1 MTVALPADGLV
12 LRVRD
17 LSVRLG
23 RNPNRVTAVDGVS
36 FDLKRGR
43 TLGIVGESGS
53 GKSTTALSLLRLI
66 AQPGEIHERS
76 RIVLSGRDLM
86 TLSARQLRAVRGR
99 EIALVRQN
107 PQASL
112 NPVMTVG
119 AQVVEA
125 LRAHTRVSRRVAR
138 RAAAEALAAAA
149 LPEPVRQLR
158 RYPHEL
164 SGGMRQRV
172 AIAIATV
179 SSPDVLVADE
189 PTSAL
194 DATVQ
199 REILAL
205 LRRLCEEKTMAMV
218 LISHDL
224 KVVAGVADEIAVMY
238 SGRIVETG
246 PAQDVIGNP
255 VHPYTEALLHASPSL
270 NRGSERL
277 QPVEGSP
284 PNPLNMPTGC
294 SFQPRCRYRQPI
306 CAEQSPEL
314 VSHGEGS
321 AACWVR
327 P

>member
-1 MTVALPADGLV
+1 MTAATVEDPV
-12 LRVRD
+12 LSVRE

-23 RNPNRVTAVDGVS
+23 RAPNQITAVDDVS
-36 FDLKRGR
+36 FDVRRGR

-53 GKSTTALSLLRLI
+53 GKTTTALSLLRLI
-66 AQPGEIHERS
+66 AQPGKIEQRS
-76 RIVLSGRDLM
+76 RIILSGRDLM
-86 TLSARQLRAVRGR
+86 RFSSRQLREVRGR

-125 LRAHTRVSRRVAR
+125 VRAHRRVSRSAAR
-138 RAAAEALAAAA
+138 SAAAEALAAAA
-149 LPEPVRQLR
+149 LPEPVKQLR

-172 AIAIATV
+172 AIAIATA

-205 LRRLCEEKTMAMV
+205 LRTLSREKTMAMV

-224 KVVAGVADEIAVMY
+224 KVVAGVADDIAVMY
-238 SGRIVETG
+238 AGRIVEIG
-246 PAQDVIGNP
+246 PARSVISNP
-255 VHPYTEALLHASPSL
+255 VHPYTEALLLASPSL
-270 NRGSERL
+270 NPRSGRL
-277 QPVEGSP
+277 QPVQGSTP
-284 PNPLNMPTGC
+284 DPLNRPAGC
-294 SFQPRCRYRQPI
+294 SFHPRCRYRQQI
-306 CAEQSPEL
+306 CSDQSPEL
-314 VSHGEGS
+314 ESHGEGS

>member
-1 MTVALPADGLV
+1 MSAALADPYV

-17 LSVRLG
+17 LTVRLG
-23 RNPNRVTAVDGVS
+23 RSPSRVTAVDGVS
-36 FDLKRGR
+36 FDLERGK

-53 GKSTTALSLLRLI
+53 GKTTTALSLLRLI
-66 AQPGEIHERS
+66 AQPGEIQGGS
-76 RIVLSGRDLM
+76 RILLGGRDLM
-86 TLSARQLRAVRGR
+86 ALSARELRAVRGR

-125 LRAHTRVSRRVAR
+125 LRAHVRISRRDAR
-138 RAAAEALAAAA
+138 RIAAEALAAAA
-149 LPEPVRQLR
+149 LPEPQRQLR

-172 AIAIATV
+172 AIAIATI
-179 SSPDVLVADE
+179 SSPAVLVADE

-205 LRRLCEEKTMAMV
+205 LRRLAEEKTMAMV
-218 LISHDL
+218 LITHDL
-224 KVVAGVADEIAVMY
+224 NVVADVADHIAVMY
-238 SGRIVETG
+238 AGRVVETG
-246 PAQDVIGNP
+246 PAHEVINRP
-255 VHPYTEALLHASPSL
+255 VHPYTEALLNASPSL
-270 NRGSERL
+270 NRRKKRL
-277 QPVEGSP
+277 QPVDGST
-284 PNPLNMPTGC
+284 PNPLDLPGGC
-294 SFQPRCRYRQPI
+294 RFHPRCRYRQAI
-306 CAEQSPEL
+306 CVEQTPEL
-314 VSHGEGS
+314 VASGEGS